1 MSYQLHPEVKWSE
14 VLGDH
19 SLLDKRTG
27 EYFNLNVTGAIIFTS
42 LLTSKD
48 DYEAIAKV
56 AEGLHASIHAINV
69 FFVSFR
75 DELLDRK
82 ILLVKSDDQ

>member
-27 EYFNLNVTGAIIFTS
+27 EYFDLNTTGAIIFTS
-42 LLTSKD
+42 LLTSKSD
-48 DYEAIAKV
+48 NEAIAKV
-56 AEGLHASIHAINV
+56 AKALHTSMNSVEAS
-69 FFVSFR
+69 FLSFR
-75 DELLDRK
+75 EVLLGRK
-82 ILLVKSDDQ
+82 ILIQMKLEE